1 MLKKSKIVLS
11 GLIVL
16 AALTLSA
23 AVFLP
28 NSIVSAQ
35 ELDYRGVPG
44 APGNPGG
51 LGGNG
56 QGNGTGAPGQ
66 GNGIAGQG
74 AGYALTPLSDTEQDA
89 LQKAILE
96 EYGALNLYNSVIE
109 QFGDVIPFSQ
119 IARSEQ
125 QHVNALVRQAE
136 KYGVDVP
143 ANPGLTAAPTFAT
156 LTDACQA
163 GVDAEKA
170 DAALYDELIPVT
182 THTDLIRVYQNLQ
195 SASLN
200 NHLVEFETCN

>member
-1 MLKKSKIVLS
+1 MLKNSKIILS

-16 AALTLSA
+16 AVVALSA
-23 AVFLP
+23 AVFVP

-35 ELDYRGVPG
+35 ELGYRGVPG

-56 QGNGTGAPGQ
+56 QGNGTP
-66 GNGIAGQG
+66 GQG
-74 AGYALTPLSDTEQDA
+74 AGYALTPLSDAEQDA

-119 IARSEQ
+119 IVRSEQ

-136 KYGVDVP
+136 KYGMEVP
-143 ANPGLTAAPTFAT
+143 ANPGLTAAPTFAA

-170 DAALYDELIPVT
+170 DAALYDQLISVT
-182 THTDLIRVYQNLQ
+182 THTDLLRVYQNLQ

>member
-1 MLKKSKIVLS
+1 MLKNSKIILS

-16 AALTLSA
+16 AVVALSA
-23 AVFLP
+23 AVFVP

-44 APGNPGG
+44 GR
-51 LGGNG
+51 GGNG
-56 QGNGTGAPGQ
+56 QGSGVPGQ
-66 GNGIAGQG
+66 GNGTPGQG
-74 AGYALTPLSDTEQDA
+74 AGYALTPLSDAEQDA

-109 QFGDVIPFSQ
+109 QFGEVTPFQ
-119 IARSEQ
+119 EIARSEQ
-125 QHVNALVRQAE
+125 QHANTLIRQAE
-136 KYGVDVP
+136 KYGVEVP
-143 ANPGLTAAPTFAT
+143 ANPGLADAPTFAT
-156 LTDACQA
+156 LADACQA

-182 THTDLIRVYQNLQ
+182 THTDLLRVYQNLQ

>member
-1 MLKKSKIVLS
+1 MSKKSKILMS

-16 AALTLSA
+16 AVVALSA
-23 AVFLP
+23 ALFVP
-28 NSIVSAQ
+28 NSIASAQ
-35 ELDYRGVPG
+35 ELDYRGT
-44 APGNPGG
+44 PGG
-51 LGGNG
+51 RGGNG
-56 QGNGTGAPGQ
+56 QGNGVPAQ
-66 GNGIAGQG
+66 GNGTPGQG
-74 AGYALTPLSDTEQDA
+74 AGYALTPLSEAEQSA
-89 LQKAILE
+89 LQEAILE

-109 QFGDVIPFSQ
+109 QFGEVTPFPE

-143 ANPGLTAAPTFAT
+143 ANPGLDNAPTFAT
-156 LTDACQA
+156 LADACQA

-170 DAALYDELIPVT
+170 DAALYDGIIPVT
-182 THTDLIRVYQNLQ
+182 THTDLLQVYENLQ

>member
-1 MLKKSKIVLS
+1 MSKKSKIIMS
-11 GLIVL
+11 SLIVL
-16 AALTLSA
+16 AVLALSA

-35 ELDYRGVPG
+35 ELDYRGT
-44 APGNPGG
+44 PGG
-51 LGGNG
+51 RGGNG
-56 QGNGTGAPGQ
+56 QGTGVPSQGQGQGTGLS
-66 GNGIAGQG
+66 
-74 AGYALTPLSDTEQDA
+74 LTPLSDPEKEA
-89 LQKAILE
+89 LQEAILE

-109 QFGDVIPFSQ
+109 QFGELTPFPE

-136 KYGVDVP
+136 KYGVEVP

-156 LTDACQA
+156 LSDACQA
-163 GVDAEKA
+163 GVEAEIA
-170 DAALYDELIPVT
+170 DAALYDELKPVT
-182 THTDLIRVYQNLQ
+182 THTDLLRVYDNLQ

>member
-1 MLKKSKIVLS
+1 MSKKSKIFIS

-16 AALTLSA
+16 AVVALSA
-23 AVFLP
+23 AVFVP

-44 APGNPGG
+44 GR
-51 LGGNG
+51 GGNG
-56 QGNGTGAPGQ
+56 QGSGVPGQ
-66 GNGIAGQG
+66 GNGTPGQG
-74 AGYALTPLSDTEQDA
+74 AGYALTPLSDAEQDA

-96 EYGALNLYNSVIE
+96 EYGALNLYNSVME
-109 QFGDVIPFSQ
+109 QFGEVTPFQ
-119 IARSEQ
+119 EIARSEQ

-136 KYGVDVP
+136 KYGVEVP
-143 ANPGLTAAPTFAT
+143 ANPGLADAPAFAT
-156 LTDACQA
+156 LADACQA

-170 DAALYDELIPVT
+170 DAALYDEIIPVT
-182 THTDLIRVYQNLQ
+182 THTDLLRVYQNLQ

>member
-1 MLKKSKIVLS
+1 MLKNSKIILS

-16 AALTLSA
+16 AVVALSA

-28 NSIVSAQ
+28 SSIVSAQ
-35 ELDYRGVPG
+35 ELNYRGVPG

-51 LGGNG
+51 NG
-56 QGNGTGAPGQ
+56 QGNGTGVPGQ
-66 GNGIAGQG
+66 GNGLPGQG
-74 AGYALTPLSDTEQDA
+74 SGYALTPLSEAEQDA

-96 EYGALNLYNSVIE
+96 EYGALNLYNSVIG

-136 KYGVDVP
+136 KYGVEVP
-143 ANPGLTAAPTFAT
+143 ANPGLASAPTFAT
-156 LTDACQA
+156 LADACQA
-163 GVDAEKA
+163 GVDAEIA
-170 DAALYDELIPVT
+170 DAALYDELKPVT
-182 THTDLIRVYQNLQ
+182 THTDLLRVYDNLQ